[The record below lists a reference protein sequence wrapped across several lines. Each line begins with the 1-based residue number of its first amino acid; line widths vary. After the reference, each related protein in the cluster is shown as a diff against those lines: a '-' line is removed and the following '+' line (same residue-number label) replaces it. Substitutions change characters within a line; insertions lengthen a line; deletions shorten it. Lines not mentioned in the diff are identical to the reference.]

1 MPFTDA
7 ATDRPT
13 DDGARMAV
21 DESPSAADPT
31 TAAAATGSAETAPDA
46 TAMEEVEEADRAA
59 SDAATAPAAE
69 AAAAEEKKAEVE
81 EEKHSAS
88 AGEPA
93 EQMQV
98 EPSADAEERPEME
111 APPGAGGGGGSGGD
125 DSDAAPSEPEE
136 KLEILQM
143 AHGLTTKFTSADGD
157 FTYDVLRVTN
167 AAMDLGPKFPSD
179 EAAEGGLWIALYD
192 LAAIVLR
199 STVKT
204 AQENI
209 RKASLLKKKW
219 VHHHKFDKGRGEIP
233 IVALSAKR

>member
-1 MPFTDA
+1 M
-7 ATDRPT
+7 
-13 DDGARMAV
+13 
-21 DESPSAADPT
+21 T
-31 TAAAATGSAETAPDA
+31 TCTACGGSTV
-46 TAMEEVEEADRAA
+46 EVEA
-59 SDAATAPAAE
+59 SCGAPAGWHRCLCKE
-69 AAAAEEKKAEVE
+69 PTGD
-81 EEKHSAS
+81 S

-93 EQMQV
+93 EPMQV
-98 EPSADAEERPEME
+98 EPGADAEERPEME
-111 APPGAGGGGGSGGD
+111 APPGAGGGSGSGGD

-219 VHHHKFDKGRGEIP
+219 VHQHKFDKGRGEIP
-233 IVALSAKR
+233 VVALSAKR